1 MNTSDLHELQAEL
14 TLAVVYHL
22 PTPHVAVDIT
32 KDIVWRAR
40 EIHYLREH
48 SKPRSTKR
56 CPKCDSDVLC
66 LLRSQ
71 NLKICHE
78 CGHKFPWN
86 LDEGQK
92 RLL

>member
-1 MNTSDLHELQAEL
+1 MNDLHELQAEL

-22 PTPHVAVDIT
+22 PTPHVAVDIA
-32 KDIVWRAR
+32 KDIVQRAR
-40 EIHYLREH
+40 EIHYLRIH
-48 SKPRSTKR
+48 SKPRSTKH
-56 CPKCDSDVLC
+56 CPKCGSDVLC

-71 NLKICHE
+71 NVKICHE
-78 CGHKFPWN
+78 CKHEFPWN